1 MAKINRVNIAI
12 TGDSKG
18 LAAATDSATREL
30 RRLQSQADRT
40 RDRLRAMR
48 GTTQQTAEA
57 LGRFGLQ
64 SRGLGMA
71 SGALGLAS
79 MGPGGI
85 ALGAAGAA
93 TAGITMAMSALANAV
108 QQIPAERRAAV
119 DALKAVDRD
128 QRRSLAEFGF
138 TRELAAAAARRGAG
152 PVSAAEGLG
161 FQGGVARGM
170 AGTSTSQSRV
180 LQSLVNEVPGAI
192 GVQLG
197 TLLGGGGSKLAQER
211 ANAMIAG
218 TTVQE
223 QAQGAIDM
231 LNFYANHRGIID
243 FVTGIGNT
251 LNFWSD

>member
-30 RRLQSQADRT
+30 RRLQMQADRT

-48 GTTQQTAEA
+48 STTQQTAES
-57 LGRFGLQ
+57 LGKLGLR
-64 SRGLGMA
+64 SGGLGMA

-79 MGPGGI
+79 MGPAGL

-93 TAGITMAMSALANAV
+93 TAGITMAISALANAV
-108 QQIPAERRAAV
+108 QRVPAERRAAI

-128 QRRSLAEFGF
+128 QRRSLSEFGF
-138 TRELAAAAARRGAG
+138 TPELAAAAARRGG
-152 PVSAAEGLG
+152 KPVSAAEGLG
-161 FQGGVARGM
+161 FQGGLARGV
-170 AGTSTSQSRV
+170 AATGTSQSRV
-180 LQSLVNEVPGAI
+180 LQSLVNEVPGAL

-197 TLLGGGGSKLAQER
+197 TLVSGGGSKLAEER
-211 ANAMIAG
+211 RDAMLAG
-218 TTVQE
+218 STIDEKV
-223 QAQGAIDM
+223 QGAFDM
-231 LNFYANHRGIID
+231 LNVYSQHKGIID
-243 FVTGIGNT
+243 FVTSVGDT